1 MHELNWGKRPIEEH
15 DNARLPENT
24 KRRRGDDSAS
34 SGFGSGEAGRYH
46 LRFSGTA
53 TIHFD
58 FNINTESLS
67 KESAQQQ
74 HETQQDKAHD
84 QASSRKPCRGIRL
97 FGVNIADGLG
107 RQQQEASSSRQAE
120 LGLEQRLGRQQG
132 QESTILAQQTEVSQ
146 ASSSRQQLGWQGQE
160 AFHPAQPHQETRPL
174 SQQEVINEQMP
185 LEIPSDSDSESN
197 HVRPLSFRE
206 INHEKIHH
214 QAGLSNLVMH
224 GPPILLDQILWH
236 QITQAQRNIQLE
248 RTGDES
254 RYRQTQGDSASLASR
269 PDRSLGVL
277 QMFAQAVRNQGHRQR
292 LPEYL
297 LQEKKLRPF
306 NDSEYKKI
314 CQIYKYLGIKEPELG
329 NLRRKIYNMTER
341 GKAAVKKYQESS
353 KDQAK
358 KKEIDVKGSLE
369 AKDSKAT
376 IGTSTADGS
385 RP

>member
-34 SGFGSGEAGRYH
+34 RGFGSGEAGRYH
-46 LRFSGTA
+46 LRFFGTA
-53 TIHFD
+53 TIHLNLD
-58 FNINTESLS
+58 IEPLS
-67 KESAQQQ
+67 KEIEQRQGIATQRHEARDQAEPDLELRLGTSSAQQ
-74 HETQQDKAHD
+74 ETRD
-84 QASSRKPCRGIRL
+84 
-97 FGVNIADGLG
+97 F
-107 RQQQEASSSRQAE
+107 
-120 LGLEQRLGRQQG
+120 
-132 QESTILAQQTEVSQ
+132 LAQFGRTPDQILGKQQSEVSQ

-160 AFHPAQPHQETRPL
+160 AFRPAQPHQETRPL

-185 LEIPSDSDSESN
+185 LDIPSDSDSESN
-197 HVRPLSFRE
+197 YVRPLSFRE

-214 QAGLSNLVMH
+214 QASSSNLVMH
-224 GPPILLDQILWH
+224 GYPILLDKISWH
-236 QITQAQRNIQLE
+236 QIIQVQRNIQLE

-254 RYRQTQGDSASLASR
+254 RYRQTQGDSASLGSR

-277 QMFAQAVRNQGHRQR
+277 QMFAQAVRNQGRCQR

-314 CQIYKYLGIKEPELG
+314 CQIYKGLGIKEPELG

-341 GKAAVKKYQESS
+341 GKAAVKKYQKSS

-369 AKDSKAT
+369 AKDSEAT
-376 IGTSTADGS
+376 IGPSTADES
-385 RP
+385 RS